1 MNTHSIQTN
10 THLKTKS
17 KSQTST
23 HTNLEPK
30 TPKPQEIDYSRVGD
44 WSIKS
49 LKATTSSPSKQSPV
63 MFSRITC
70 FPVIYF
76 ARSAVSSGRRSRFT
90 LFPSPRV
97 FLLSSLLV
105 QFFGGA
111 DLGILIFWVFDLAFI
126 WGWWSIL
133 GRIRRDW

>member
-44 WSIKS
+44 WNIKS
-49 LKATTSSPSKQSPV
+49 LKATTSSPAVDASSVAVAHLRRSTTRLWSLRALAQPYLV
-63 MFSRITC
+63 VFSRVTW
-70 FPVIYF
+70 
-76 ARSAVSSGRRSRFT
+76 RSSH
-90 LFPSPRV
+90 LFW
-97 FLLSSLLV
+97 FSSLV
-105 QFFGGA
+105 
-111 DLGILIFWVFDLAFI
+111 VPI
-126 WGWWSIL
+126 WGF
-133 GRIRRDW
+133 